1 MEDSDVISKEENS
14 KEEEDGC
21 LQHKHTFKFT
31 ASTQKDTISPNRCK
45 MSFDTAVREE
55 NNFVFKN
62 PSH

>member
-1 MEDSDVISKEENS
+1 MLHQRKRII
-14 KEEEDGC
+14 DGC

-31 ASTQKDTISPNRCK
+31 ASIQKDTISLYRYK

-55 NNFVFKN
+55 NYFVFKN